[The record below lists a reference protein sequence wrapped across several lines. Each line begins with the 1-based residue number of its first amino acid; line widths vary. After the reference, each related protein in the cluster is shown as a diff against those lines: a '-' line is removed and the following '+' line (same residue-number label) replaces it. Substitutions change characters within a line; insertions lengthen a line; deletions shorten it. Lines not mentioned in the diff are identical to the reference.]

1 MAYRSEGP
9 LLVRL
14 SGSTGGDVDTT
25 ALLESAA
32 NGDQA
37 AWDTLVDR
45 FASLLWSIARAHR
58 LSDADAAD
66 VVQTTWLKL
75 VENLGRIKDPD
86 RLPGW
91 LATTARHE
99 CLRQIRRGDRE
110 RPTDEEPW
118 QAEPAPG
125 SGVDAALLLEERN
138 ATLWRAL
145 ATLSEQCRQLLRV
158 LMACDRPVYAEVS
171 AAFDMPIGSIGPTRM
186 RCLARLRT
194 LVAESG
200 YQFDGPL
207 DRPREARS

>member
-1 MAYRSEGP
+1 
-9 LLVRL
+9 
-14 SGSTGGDVDTT
+14 VDTT

-32 NGDQA
+32 GGDQA

-118 QAEPAPG
+118 QGEPAPG

-158 LMACDRPVYAEVS
+158 LMATPPPSYAEVS
-171 AAFDMPIGSIGPTRM
+171 AALDMPVGSIGPTRQ
-186 RCLARLRT
+186 RCLGRLRERAGLAGLGT
-194 LVAESG
+194 E
-200 YQFDGPL
+200 DG
-207 DRPREARS
+207 A

>member
-1 MAYRSEGP
+1 M
-9 LLVRL
+9 
-14 SGSTGGDVDTT
+14 DTT
-25 ALLESAA
+25 TLLETAA
-32 NGDQA
+32 RGDQA

-45 FASLLWSIARAHR
+45 YASLLWAIARGHR

-99 CLRQIRRGDRE
+99 CLRQLRRAGRE
-110 RPTDEEPW
+110 RPSDDRDW
-118 QAEPAPG
+118 ADEPAG
-125 SGVDAALLLEERN
+125 HAGVDAALLLDERN

-158 LMACDRPVYAEVS
+158 LMATPPPSYADVAAALGMPV
-171 AAFDMPIGSIGPTRM
+171 GSIGPTRQ
-186 RCLARLRT
+186 RCLARLRERAGAAGLGT
-194 LVAESG
+194 E
-200 YQFDGPL
+200 
-207 DRPREARS
+207 DRT